1 MSIKK
6 SLVTCL
12 SLIIFIALIISSPT
26 IAYSKTVNNADAV
39 LNLCNAERRAAGLDE
54 LKAITTLNKAAA
66 IRVQEL
72 PVLFSHTRPDNSEWY
87 TVNPDTMGENLYKSG
102 NVGDGT
108 PNEIVRMWMNS
119 ESHRELLL
127 DPGFT
132 SIGIAYYVTS
142 DGSVYCAAE
151 FA

>member
-1 MSIKK
+1 MSLKK
-6 SLVTCL
+6 SLIACL

-26 IAYSKTVNNADAV
+26 AVFAKTVNNADVV
-39 LNLCNAERRAAGLDE
+39 LSLCNAERRTAGLDE
-54 LKAITTLNKAAA
+54 LKAIKTLNEAAA

-127 DPGFT
+127 DPDFT
-132 SIGIAYYVTS
+132 SIGIAYYIMS